1 MRSVFFAALL
11 MLPHQYGFMILSSVD
26 QWITACTVVRSE
38 NFRVSSRIGLL
49 FGLNQ
54 SFPFLL
60 NQQLLDFQSH
70 FSLSEANYWAS
81 LASFSKF
88 SFGGNIPL
96 DHDRGLAAV
105 GSFKDNI
112 PCRNVSKVIPL
123 SFQKSILGCS
133 RILIIAKTSGT
144 MFYPIIPGPRGH
156 FKFYFCWK

>member
-1 MRSVFFAALL
+1 
-11 MLPHQYGFMILSSVD
+11 MILFSVD
-26 QWITACTVVRSE
+26 QWIAACTVVRSE

-96 DHDRGLAAV
+96 DHDRGLAA
-105 GSFKDNI
+105 I
-112 PCRNVSKVIPL
+112 
-123 SFQKSILGCS
+123 
-133 RILIIAKTSGT
+133 
-144 MFYPIIPGPRGH
+144 GP
-156 FKFYFCWK
+156 FNNLC